1 MLLYFIQN
9 LNLAIWWYSNVKV
22 WSPTF
27 SIHIFIDGEL
37 LLNTNPQNKS
47 SNVNYNKNK
56 TKTSVLHHK
65 FRFFSWGNNF
75 GFLTLEAKQ

>member
-1 MLLYFIQN
+1 MITLKGDHQRLVF
-9 LNLAIWWYSNVKV
+9 LSSLMD
-22 WSPTF
+22 
-27 SIHIFIDGEL
+27 DGEL

-65 FRFFSWGNNF
+65 FVFSSWGNSF
-75 GFLTLEAKQ
+75 RFLTLEAKL